1 MSTHSSIPAK
11 EELSPTPIRDSDS
24 SLHELPINPAS
35 LPQESPTF
43 NPGWRFNAA
52 FASLCFIS
60 LMAALDATSISVALP
75 VPLSFSSHHLI
86 ILTNYQIMARVL
98 KGTAIEAF
106 WSGTSFL
113 LTSTIFQPVLGSFS
127 HIFGRKPLIF
137 FSLTLFLIGAVA
149 AATANNFTVIL
160 ISRSIQ
166 GIGGGGIICL
176 TEMVITDMVPLRQ
189 RGNYFS
195 IMSGMWAIGT
205 VAGPLLGGGFSQS
218 VSWRW

>member
-1 MSTHSSIPAK
+1 
-11 EELSPTPIRDSDS
+11 
-24 SLHELPINPAS
+24 
-35 LPQESPTF
+35 
-43 NPGWRFNAA
+43 
-52 FASLCFIS
+52 
-60 LMAALDATSISVALP
+60 
-75 VPLSFSSHHLI
+75 
-86 ILTNYQIMARVL
+86 MARVL

-166 GIGGGGIICL
+166 GIGGGGLICL

-218 VSWRW
+218 VSWRWYDILTLLCIFEYGVNDKQDLLDQPPLHLHRRPRNLPLPQP